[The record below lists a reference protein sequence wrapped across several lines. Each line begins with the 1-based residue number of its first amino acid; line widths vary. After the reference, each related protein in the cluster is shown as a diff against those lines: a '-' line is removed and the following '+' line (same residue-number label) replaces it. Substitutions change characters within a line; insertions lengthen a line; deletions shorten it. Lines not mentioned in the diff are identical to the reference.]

1 MATLNYEN
9 KKIIPDND
17 PTAESR
23 KKDHIE
29 LAFRSRITQLDT
41 RFYYEPFLSAHPTIT
56 DIPPINFL
64 NKTFHAPMWVSSM
77 TGGTEKAR
85 TINKNLARA
94 CGEFGFGMGLG
105 SCRQLL
111 YSDEFLSDFDVR
123 QFMGNEI
130 PLFANLG
137 VAQIEKLF
145 EQNEIERIN
154 ILLKKLNADGLIVHV
169 NPLQEW
175 LQPEGDRF
183 LYPPIETIKKL
194 LNIAQFPI
202 IVKEVGQGFGPE
214 SIKTLLQLPIAALDL
229 AAAGGTNFSKLELLR
244 SSEEQQ
250 NLFNAIAQLGHTA
263 EEMVNWINFAHESS
277 HLNIKC
283 RQIIISGGITDFLD
297 GYYLTQ
303 KIKIPAVYGQASA
316 FLKYAQGDYSVL
328 QKFIS
333 SQLEGLALAYAFLKI
348 R

>member
-1 MATLNYEN
+1 MNAAPHPDLINFQ
-9 KKIIPDND
+9 DND

-29 LAFRSRITQLDT
+29 LAFLSRISNLDT
-41 RFYYEPFLSAHPTIT
+41 RFYYEPFLSAHP
-56 DIPPINFL
+56 PKNSVPVINFL
-64 NKTFHAPMWVSSM
+64 NKTFRAPMWVSSM
-77 TGGTEKAR
+77 TGGTGKAR
-85 TINKNLARA
+85 IINKNLARA

-111 YSDEFLSDFDVR
+111 YSDEFLEDFDVR
-123 QFMGNEI
+123 HLTGNDV

-145 EQNEIERIN
+145 LKNEIHLIN
-154 ILLKKLNADGLIVHV
+154 TLLKKLQANGLIVHV

-183 LYPPIETIKKL
+183 LYPPIDTIKKL
-194 LNIAQFPI
+194 LSIADYPI

-214 SIKTLLQLPIAALDL
+214 SIKALMQLPL
-229 AAAGGTNFSKLELLR
+229 AAIDFAAGGGTNFAKLELLR
-244 SSEEQQ
+244 SSEEKQ
-250 NLFNAIAQLGHTA
+250 NIFNAIARLGHSAEQMLHWINAAEEQLGDK
-263 EEMVNWINFAHESS
+263 IQ
-277 HLNIKC
+277 C
-283 RQIIISGGITDFLD
+283 RQIIISGGVQDFLD

-303 KIKIPAVYGQASA
+303 KIKLPAVYGQASS
-316 FLKYAQGDYSVL
+316 FLKYAQGDYSIL

-333 SQLEGLALAYAFLKI
+333 SQLEGLSLAYAFL
-348 R
+348 RVV

>member
-1 MATLNYEN
+1 MDVNRQN
-9 KKIIPDND
+9 KKIITDDD

-29 LAFRSRITQLDT
+29 LAFRSRISNLDT
-41 RFYYEPFLSAHPTIT
+41 RFYYEPFLSAHPVKN
-56 DIPPINFL
+56 DIPTLKFL
-64 NKTFHAPMWVSSM
+64 NKTFRAPMWVSSM
-77 TGGTEKAR
+77 TGGTQKAR

-111 YSDEFLSDFDVR
+111 YSDEFFPDFDVR
-123 QFMGNEI
+123 QYMGDDV
-130 PLFANLG
+130 PLYANLG

-145 EQNEIERIN
+145 EQNETARIDL
-154 ILLKKLNADGLIVHV
+154 LLKKLQADGLIVHV

-183 LYPPIETIKKL
+183 LHAPIETIKKL
-194 LNIAQFPI
+194 LKIAAYPI

-214 SIKTLLQLPIAALDL
+214 SIKALLQLPIVALDF
-229 AAAGGTNFSKLELLR
+229 AAGGGTNFAKIELLR

-250 NLFNAIAQLGHTA
+250 DLFNAVALLGHTA
-263 EEMVNWINFAHESS
+263 EEMVNWVNFERENSNNKI
-277 HLNIKC
+277 LC
-283 RQIIISGGITDFLD
+283 QQIIISGGITDFLD

-303 KIKIPAVYGQASA
+303 KIKLPAVYGQASG

-333 SQLEGLALAYAFLKI
+333 SQLDGLALAYAFLKI